1 MKKLGKRYLSLILS
15 VVLCFTT
22 FMSVMVIDA
31 ADTTIPGAKLTYSFD
46 EATGTLT
53 VSGTGDMYDFRDTS
67 LGTNKKAPWTN
78 IKDSIKKVIIN
89 EGVTGIGQYAFY
101 NCSNLTSVSLPS
113 TVKEIRGYGVT
124 GGASGTNGLSYGAF
138 RDCVSLTDINF
149 PEGLQEIGTAAF
161 RGCIA
166 LTKVTF
172 PDSLTT
178 FGTGAFV
185 GCTGIS
191 EVTFGSGTT
200 ELSTECFYNC
210 SNLATINWGPSINTV
225 DEWAFYGTK
234 LTEVTLPEQITSVK
248 ARAFADCFHLY
259 DAYIYNRTCSITN
272 LAFNNTKL
280 TSTQDF
286 NVHGYT
292 GSTAETFANDRGYTF
307 VALDS
312 CKHENTHIN
321 VIKAA
326 TCTEDGLQET
336 YCDDCNTV
344 IVPDTVIP
352 ATGHD
357 YEVTSTS
364 DDTKVDGHLRQ
375 YEKCKTCGYENVV
388 LTHVETEDSGTL
400 NKKYVWV
407 DGYYDYDCNATCTQ
421 SGWEKYTCTVEGCGV
436 TQRNVVQKTGH
447 TVENWTVT
455 KQPTCIEEGTKTG
468 HCSVCDQDVTE
479 TIEKTG
485 HTVDTENPIKTEDK
499 TESDGHIYKT
509 YFCSVCGQQTT
520 EVTHAAWIE
529 GQYTP
534 TIIAK
539 VTCTTDGIERDKC
552 DICDET
558 RTVTIP
564 SKGEHTWEATSTVE
578 PTCTTKGQTN
588 YTCSVCGAT
597 KRDDVVDALG
607 HDYVE
612 QKDLA
617 VAATCTETGSKTY
630 KCSRCSASKT
640 DVVAAKGHFAKQGT
654 KVINQEA
661 DCENDGSGHAT
672 CLRCGEEYDYVINA
686 LGHDYKNDEVEIAD
700 KPGHVLSTPVCSRC
714 GQKENSEVVHKEWIE
729 GYYTHRVITTGTC
742 LTGEVYIDTC
752 TICNKTTGNSQGT
765 PLGHEYRMLRV
776 YNEPSTSVGESLNV
790 EPYSVV
796 YSCKHCGNLDTKTGA
811 EIFAMW
817 DRGYY
822 NVDKIERLSIDNS
835 TYLDVNNDGIINAK
849 DYAFIYNLNKKY
861 LKYQEENADKG
872 DSSSDTSSSEN
883 S

>member
-1 MKKLGKRYLSLILS
+1 MKKTGKRYLSLILS
-15 VVLCFTT
+15 LVLCFST

-31 ADTTIPGAKLTYSFD
+31 ADTTTPGAKLTYSFD
-46 EATGTLT
+46 SSTGTLT

-78 IKDSIKKVIIN
+78 IKDSIKKVVIS
-89 EGVTGIGQYAFY
+89 EGVTNVGQYAFY
-101 NCSNLTSVSLPS
+101 ECSNLTSVTLPS
-113 TVKEIRGYGVT
+113 TVKEIRGWGNT
-124 GGASGTNGLSYGAF
+124 GGLSGTNGLSYGAF

-149 PEGLQEIGTAAF
+149 PEGLQTIGTAAF
-161 RGCIA
+161 RGCTSLKKI
-166 LTKVTF
+166 TF

-178 FGTGAFV
+178 FDAGAFV
-185 GCTGIS
+185 GCTGLS

-210 SNLATINWGPSINTV
+210 SNLSTINWGPSITTV
-225 DEWAFYGTK
+225 SEWAFYGTR
-234 LTEVTLPEQITSVK
+234 LTEVTLPEQITAVK

-259 DAYIYNRTCSITN
+259 DAYIYNRKCTITA

-292 GSTAETFANDRGYTF
+292 GSTAETFANDNGYTF

-344 IVPDTVIP
+344 IVPDTVIS

-364 DDTKVDGHLRQ
+364 DDTAVDGHLRQ

-407 DGYYDYDCNATCTQ
+407 EGYYDYDCNASCTQ
-421 SGWEKYTCTVEGCGV
+421 SGWEKYTCTVEGCSA

-447 TVENWTVT
+447 TVETWTVT
-455 KQPTCIEEGTKTG
+455 KEPTCIEEGTKTG

-485 HTVDTENPIKTEDK
+485 HTIDTENPIKTEDK
-499 TESDGHIYKT
+499 TETDGHIYKT
-509 YFCSVCGQQTT
+509 YACSVCNQQTT
-520 EVTHAAWIE
+520 EITHSAWVD
-529 GQYTP
+529 GQYTS
-534 TIIAK
+534 TVVVAS
-539 VTCTTDGIERDKC
+539 TCTTDGLQRDKC

-558 RTVTIP
+558 RTVTLP
-564 SKGEHTWEATSTVE
+564 SKGGHTWEATSTVE

-612 QKDLA
+612 QKDSA
-617 VAATCTETGSKTY
+617 VEATCTTAGSKSY
-630 KCSRCSASKT
+630 LCSRCSASKT
-640 DVVAAKGHFAKQGT
+640 EVVDAKGHFAKLGT
-654 KVINQEA
+654 KVVTKAA
-661 DCENDGSGHAT
+661 DCENAGSGHAT
-672 CLRCGEEYDYVINA
+672 CLRCGEEYDYVIDA

-700 KPGHVLSTPVCSRC
+700 KPGHVLSTPICSRC
-714 GQKENSEVVHKEWIE
+714 GQKETAEIVHKEWIE
-729 GYYTHRVITTGTC
+729 GYYTHRVITEGTC
-742 LTGEVYIDTC
+742 LTGEIYVDTC
-752 TICNKTTGNSQGT
+752 SICNKTSGNTQGD
-765 PLGHEYRMLRV
+765 PLGHEYKFVRV
-776 YNEPSTSVGESLNV
+776 YDEPVSTTLNSKLNV
-790 EPYSVV
+790 EPYSII
-796 YSCKHCGNLDTKTGA
+796 YTCKHCGSLVSQTG
-811 EIFAMW
+811 EKLYCMW
-817 DRGYY
+817 DNYYY
-822 NVDKIERLSIDNS
+822 NKDTIDRVNTNNS
-835 TYLDVNNDGIINAK
+835 SYLDVNNDGIINAK
-849 DYAFIYNLNKKY
+849 DYALIYNLNKSY
-861 LKYQEENADKG
+861 LKYQEEQKSETDESTNA
-872 DSSSDTSSSEN
+872 
-883 S
+883 

>member
-1 MKKLGKRYLSLILS
+1 MKKTGKRYLSLILS
-15 VVLCFTT
+15 LVLCFST

-31 ADTTIPGAKLTYSFD
+31 ADSTTPGAKLTYSFD
-46 EATGTLT
+46 SSTGTLT

-67 LGTNKKAPWTN
+67 LGTNRKAPWTS
-78 IKDSIKKVIIN
+78 IKDSIKKVVIS
-89 EGVTGIGQYAFY
+89 EGVTNVGQYAFY
-101 NCSNLTSVSLPS
+101 ECTNLTSVTLPS
-113 TVKEIRGYGVT
+113 TVKEIRGWGVT
-124 GGASGTNGLSYGAF
+124 GGASGTNGFSYGAF

-149 PEGLQEIGTAAF
+149 PEGLQTIGTAAF
-161 RGCIA
+161 RGCTSLKKI
-166 LTKVTF
+166 TF

-178 FGTGAFV
+178 FEAGAFV
-185 GCTGIS
+185 GCTGLS

-210 SNLATINWGPSINTV
+210 SNLSTINWGPSITTV
-225 DEWAFYGTK
+225 SEWAFYGTR
-234 LTEVTLPEQITSVK
+234 LTEVTLPEQITAVK

-259 DAYIYNRTCSITN
+259 DAYIYNRKCSITA

-292 GSTAETFANDRGYTF
+292 GSTAETYANDNGYTF

-321 VIKAA
+321 IIKAA

-344 IVPDTVIP
+344 IVPDTVIS

-364 DDTKVDGHLRQ
+364 DDTAVDGHLRQ

-407 DGYYDYDCNATCTQ
+407 EGYYDYDCNATCTQ
-421 SGWEKYTCTVEGCGV
+421 SGWEKYTCTVEGCSA

-447 TVENWTVT
+447 TVETWTVT
-455 KQPTCIEEGTKTG
+455 KEPTCIEEGTKTG

-485 HTVDTENPIKTEDK
+485 HTIDTENPIKTEDK
-499 TESDGHIYKT
+499 TETDGHIYKT
-509 YFCSVCGQQTT
+509 YACSVCGLQTT
-520 EVTHAAWIE
+520 ETTHSAWVD
-529 GQYTP
+529 GQYTS
-534 TIIAK
+534 TVVVAS
-539 VTCTTDGIERDKC
+539 TCTTDGLQRDKC

-558 RTVTIP
+558 RTVTLP
-564 SKGEHTWEATSTVE
+564 SKGGHTWEATSTVE

-612 QKDLA
+612 QKDSA
-617 VAATCTETGSKTY
+617 VDATCTTAGSKSY
-630 KCSRCSASKT
+630 VCSRCSASKT
-640 DVVAAKGHFAKQGT
+640 EVVDAKGHFAKLGT
-654 KVINQEA
+654 KTVTKEA
-661 DCENDGSGHAT
+661 DCENAGSGHAT
-672 CLRCGEEYDYVINA
+672 CLRCGEEYDYVIDA

-700 KPGHVLSTPVCSRC
+700 KPGHVLSTPICSRC
-714 GQKENSEVVHKEWIE
+714 GQKETAEIVHKEWIE
-729 GYYTHRVITTGTC
+729 GYYTHRVITEGTC
-742 LTGEVYIDTC
+742 LTGEIYVDTC
-752 TICNKTTGNSQGT
+752 SICNKTSGNTQGD
-765 PLGHEYRMLRV
+765 PLGHEYKFVRV
-776 YNEPSTSVGESLNV
+776 YDEPVSTTLNSKLNV
-790 EPYSVV
+790 EPYSII
-796 YSCKHCGNLDTKTGA
+796 YTCKHCGSLASQTG
-811 EIFAMW
+811 EKLYCMW
-817 DRGYY
+817 ENYYY
-822 NVDKIERLSIDNS
+822 NKDTIDRANTNNS
-835 TYLDVNNDGIINAK
+835 SYLDVNNDGIINAK
-849 DYAFIYNLNKKY
+849 DYALIYNLNKSY
-861 LKYQEENADKG
+861 LKYQEEQK
-872 DSSSDTSSSEN
+872 SETDESTN
-883 S
+883 E